1 MEQETMTDSN
11 EAGSVLTALS
21 NDLAGAVEKSAASV
35 VTVFG
40 RQRMPATGIVWSND
54 GLIVSAN
61 HVVER
66 DEDIHIDT
74 PDGQHLS
81 TSVVGRDPNT
91 DLVLLKLDG
100 AELTP
105 AVRATHEPRIGQF
118 VLAVGRPGK
127 SGPMA
132 SLGVV
137 SLVGGKAGHDHRRQH
152 LGNFLK
158 TDAAMLP
165 GFSGGPLV
173 DAWGEILG
181 LNSSTMGRGSGF
193 TLPNEVIDRVVGSL
207 QKHGKVRRGFL
218 GVSAQAVAVNDQ
230 LAEALSLDSK
240 KALVIVGLEP
250 GGPAEQQGLLIGDII
265 VRVAGTP
272 VGSVDQ
278 LMEQL
283 SGDVVGTAVDIDI
296 VRGGELTTKSIVAG
310 ERA

>member
-1 MEQETMTDSN
+1 MTESN
-11 EAGSVLTALS
+11 GVLASLS
-21 NDLAGAVEKSAASV
+21 NDLATAVEQAATSI
-35 VTVFG
+35 VTVYG
-40 RQRMPATGIVWSND
+40 RQRMPATGIVWAEG

-81 TSVVGRDPNT
+81 ANVVGRDPNS
-91 DLVLLKLDG
+91 DLVLLKIES
-100 AELTP
+100 AELSP
-105 AVRATHEPRIGQF
+105 AVRASREPKVGQF
-118 VLAVGRPGK
+118 VLAIGRPGK

-132 SLGVV
+132 SLGVI
-137 SLVGGKAGHDHRRQH
+137 SLVGGKGGDQRRNQ

-181 LNSSTMGRGSGF
+181 LNSSTLGRGSGF
-193 TLPNEVIDRVVGSL
+193 TLPNATIDKVVSSL
-207 QKHGKVRRGFL
+207 QQHGKVRRGFL

-230 LAEALSLDSK
+230 LAESLGLESR
-240 KALVIVGLEP
+240 KALVIVGLES
-250 GGPAEQQGLLIGDII
+250 GGPAEQQGLFIGDII
-265 VRVAGTP
+265 VQVGGSP

-283 SGDVVGTAVDIDI
+283 SGDVVGQSVEIGV
-296 VRGGELTTKSIVAG
+296 VRGGELTTRSIVAG

>member
-1 MEQETMTDSN
+1 MSEST
-11 EAGSVLTALS
+11 SVLASLS
-21 NDLAGAVEKSAASV
+21 NDLAAAVEQAAASV

-40 RQRMPATGIVWSND
+40 RQRMPATGIVWSAD

-66 DEDIHIDT
+66 DEDVHIDT

-81 TSVVGRDPNT
+81 TNVVGRDPNS

-100 AELTP
+100 DELTP
-105 AVRATHEPRIGQF
+105 ATRASHEPRVGQF

-137 SLVGGKAGHDHRRQH
+137 SSIGGKGGRDQHRNQ
-152 LGNFLK
+152 LGNFLR

-173 DAWGEILG
+173 DAWGDMLG
-181 LNSSTMGRGSGF
+181 LNSSTLGRGSGL
-193 TLPNEVIDRVVGSL
+193 TLPNATIEKVVAAL
-207 QKHGKVRRGFL
+207 QQHGKVRRGFL

-230 LAEALSLDSK
+230 LAEALQLDSK

-250 GGPAEQQGLLIGDII
+250 GGPAEQQGLFIGDII
-265 VRVAGTP
+265 VRVAGTT

-283 SGDVVGTAVDIDI
+283 SGEVVGEPVEVDVI
-296 VRGGELTTKSIVAG
+296 RGGVLTSKSIVAG

>member
-1 MEQETMTDSN
+1 MTESS
-11 EAGSVLTALS
+11 SVLASLS
-21 NDLAGAVEKSAASV
+21 DDLANAVERAAQSV
-35 VTVFG
+35 VTIYG
-40 RQRMPATGIVWSND
+40 RQRMPATGIVWSTG

-74 PDGQHLS
+74 PEGQHLS
-81 TSVVGRDPNT
+81 TSVVGRDPNS
-91 DLVLLKLDG
+91 DLVLLKLEG
-100 AELTP
+100 AELVPVT
-105 AVRATHEPRIGQF
+105 RAAHEAKVGQL

-137 SLVGGKAGHDHRRQH
+137 SLIGGKSGHESRRNQ

-173 DAWGEILG
+173 DAWGEMLG
-181 LNSSTMGRGSGF
+181 LNSSTLGRGGGLAVPIE
-193 TLPNEVIDRVVGSL
+193 TIERVVTSL
-207 QKHGKVRRGFL
+207 QEHGRVRRGFL

-230 LAEALSLDSK
+230 LAESLGLESR
-240 KALVIVGLEP
+240 KALVIVGLEQ
-250 GGPAEQQGLLIGDII
+250 GGPAEQQGLYIGDII
-265 VRVAGTP
+265 VRVGGSP

-283 SGDVVGTAVDIDI
+283 SDDVVGQPVDIEI
-296 VRGGELTTKSIVAG
+296 IRGGELSSKSIVAS
-310 ERA
+310 ERS

>member
-1 MEQETMTDSN
+1 MTESN
-11 EAGSVLTALS
+11 GVLASLS
-21 NDLAGAVEKSAASV
+21 SDLAAAVERSAASV

-40 RQRMPATGIVWSND
+40 RQRMPATGIVWSAD

-81 TSVVGRDPNT
+81 TSVVGRDSNS
-91 DLVLLKLDG
+91 DLVLLKLEG
-100 AELTP
+100 VELTP
-105 AVRATHEPRIGQF
+105 AVRATHEPKVGQL

-132 SLGVV
+132 SFGVI
-137 SLVGGKAGHDHRRQH
+137 SLIGGKGGGDQRRNQF
-152 LGNFLK
+152 GNFLK

-181 LNSSTMGRGSGF
+181 LNSSTLGRGSGF
-193 TLPNEVIDRVVGSL
+193 TLPNATIDKVVTSL
-207 QKHGKVRRGFL
+207 QQHGKVRRGFL

-230 LAEALSLDSK
+230 LAESLGLESR

-250 GGPAEQQGLLIGDII
+250 GGPAEQQGLYIGDII
-265 VRVAGTP
+265 FRVGDTS

-283 SGDVVGTAVDIDI
+283 SGDVVGQAVEIEFI
-296 VRGGELTTKSIVAG
+296 RGGERVSKSIVAG

>member
-1 MEQETMTDSN
+1 MTESHGIL
-11 EAGSVLTALS
+11 ASLS
-21 NDLAGAVEKSAASV
+21 NDLAAAVERAAASV
-35 VTVFG
+35 VTVYG
-40 RQRMPATGIVWSND
+40 RQRMPATGIVWSAD

-81 TSVVGRDPNT
+81 TGVVGRDPNS
-91 DLVLLKLDG
+91 DLVLLKLEG
-100 AELTP
+100 AGLTP
-105 AVRATHEPRIGQF
+105 ATHATHEPKVGQL

-132 SLGVV
+132 SFGVV
-137 SLVGGKAGHDHRRQH
+137 SLIGGKGGRDQRRNQ

-181 LNSSTMGRGSGF
+181 LNSSTLGRGSGF
-193 TLPNEVIDRVVGSL
+193 TLPNATIDKIVTSL
-207 QKHGKVRRGFL
+207 QQHGKVRRGFL

-230 LAEALSLDSK
+230 LAESLGLESK
-240 KALVIVGLEP
+240 KALVIVGLEA
-250 GGPAEQQGLLIGDII
+250 GGPAEQQGLYIGDII
-265 VRVAGTP
+265 VRVGGTS

-283 SGDVVGTAVDIDI
+283 SGDVVGQAVEIEVI
-296 VRGGELTTKSIVAG
+296 RGGERMSKSIVAG

>member
-1 MEQETMTDSN
+1 
-11 EAGSVLTALS
+11 
-21 NDLAGAVEKSAASV
+21 
-35 VTVFG
+35 
-40 RQRMPATGIVWSND
+40 
-54 GLIVSAN
+54 
-61 HVVER
+61 
-66 DEDIHIDT
+66 
-74 PDGQHLS
+74 
-81 TSVVGRDPNT
+81 
-91 DLVLLKLDG
+91 
-100 AELTP
+100 
-105 AVRATHEPRIGQF
+105 
-118 VLAVGRPGK
+118 
-127 SGPMA
+127 
-132 SLGVV
+132 
-137 SLVGGKAGHDHRRQH
+137 
-152 LGNFLK
+152 
-158 TDAAMLP
+158 
-165 GFSGGPLV
+165 
-173 DAWGEILG
+173 
-181 LNSSTMGRGSGF
+181 MGRGSGY

>member
-1 MEQETMTDSN
+1 MSESN
-11 EAGSVLTALS
+11 GVLASLS
-21 NDLAGAVEKSAASV
+21 NGLATAVEQAAQSV
-35 VTVFG
+35 VTVYG
-40 RQRMPATGIVWSND
+40 RQRMPATGIVWSKD

-81 TSVVGRDPNT
+81 TSVVGRDPNS
-91 DLVLLKLDG
+91 DLVPLKLEG
-100 AELTP
+100 VELTP
-105 AVRATHEPRIGQF
+105 AIRATHEPKVGQL

-132 SLGVV
+132 SLGVIG
-137 SLVGGKAGHDHRRQH
+137 LIGGKGGRDQRRNQF
-152 LGNFLK
+152 GNFLK

-181 LNSSTMGRGSGF
+181 LNSSTLGRGSGF
-193 TLPNEVIDRVVGSL
+193 TLPNETIDKIVTSL

-230 LAEALSLDSK
+230 LAEALGLESK
-240 KALVIVGLEP
+240 RALVIVGLEQ
-250 GGPAEQQGLLIGDII
+250 GGPAEQQGLFIGDII
-265 VRVAGTP
+265 VRVGGTA

-283 SGDVVGTAVDIDI
+283 SGDVVGEPVAIDVI
-296 VRGGELTTKSIVAG
+296 RGGELMTKSIVAG
-310 ERA
+310 ERS

>member
-1 MEQETMTDSN
+1 MTESN
-11 EAGSVLTALS
+11 GVLANLS
-21 NDLAGAVEKSAASV
+21 NDLAAAVEQASASV
-35 VTVFG
+35 VTVYG
-40 RQRMPATGIVWSND
+40 RQRMPATGIVWSPD

-66 DEDIHIDT
+66 DEDIHVDT

-81 TSVVGRDPNT
+81 TSVVGRDSNS
-91 DLVLLKLDG
+91 DLVLLKLEG

-105 AVRATHEPRIGQF
+105 AVRASREPKVGQF

-132 SLGVV
+132 SLGVI
-137 SLVGGKAGHDHRRQH
+137 SLIGGKGGRDQRRNQ

-181 LNSSTMGRGSGF
+181 LNSSTLGRGSGF
-193 TLPNEVIDRVVGSL
+193 TLPNETIDKVVKSL
-207 QKHGKVRRGFL
+207 LQHGKVRRGFL
-218 GVSAQAVAVNDQ
+218 GVSVQTVAVNDQ
-230 LAEALSLDSK
+230 LADALGLESK
-240 KALVIVGLEP
+240 KALVIVGLES
-250 GGPAEQQGLLIGDII
+250 GGPAEQQGLFIGDII
-265 VRVAGTP
+265 ARVGGTP

-283 SGDVVGTAVDIDI
+283 SGEVVGQEVPIDVI
-296 VRGGELTTKSIVAG
+296 RGGELTTRTIVAG

>member
-1 MEQETMTDSN
+1 MSDTNETGGIL
-11 EAGSVLTALS
+11 AGLS
-21 NDLAGAVEKSAASV
+21 NDLAGAVEQAAASV

-40 RQRMPATGIVWSND
+40 RQRMPATGIVWSAD

-74 PDGQHLS
+74 PDGRHLS
-81 TSVVGRDPNT
+81 TNVVGRDPNT
-91 DLVLLKLDG
+91 DLVLLKIDS
-100 AELTP
+100 ADLT
-105 AVRATHEPRIGQF
+105 AATRATHEPKVGQL

-132 SLGVV
+132 SLGVI
-137 SLVGGKAGHDHRRQH
+137 SLVGGKGGQRQQH

-193 TLPNEVIDRVVGSL
+193 TLPNETIDRVVASL

-230 LAEALSLDSK
+230 LAEGLGLESK
-240 KALVIVGLEP
+240 RALVIVGLEP
-250 GGPAEQQGLLIGDII
+250 GAPAEQQGLLIGDII
-265 VRVAGTP
+265 VRVAGVA

-283 SGDVVGTAVDIDI
+283 SGDVVGQEVDIEI
-296 VRGGELTTKSIVAG
+296 VRGGELITRSIVAG

>member
-1 MEQETMTDSN
+1 MSERTTP
-11 EAGSVLTALS
+11 GSVLASLS
-21 NDLAGAVEKSAASV
+21 NDLAGAVERAAGSV
-35 VTVFG
+35 VAVYG
-40 RQRMPATGIVWSND
+40 RQRMPASGIVWSSQ
-54 GLIVSAN
+54 GLIVSAS

-74 PDGQHLS
+74 PDGRHLS
-81 TSVVGRDPNT
+81 TNVVGRDPNT
-91 DLVLLKLDG
+91 DLVLLSVQG
-100 AELTP
+100 TEFTP
-105 AVRATHEPRIGQF
+105 AVRATHEPKVGQI

-137 SLVGGKAGHDHRRQH
+137 SLIGGKHGNDPRGKQ
-152 LGNFLK
+152 LGNFLR

-193 TLPNEVIDRVVGSL
+193 TLPNATIERIVTSL
-207 QKHGKVRRGFL
+207 QQHGKVRRGFL
-218 GVSAQAVAVNDQ
+218 GISAQPVTVNGQ
-230 LAEALSLDSK
+230 LAESLSIDNQ
-240 KALVIVGLEP
+240 KALVVVGLES

-265 VRVAGTP
+265 LRVAGTT

-283 SGDVVGTAVDIDI
+283 TGDVVGQPVEIDI
-296 VRGGELTTKSIVAG
+296 IRGGQHTSRSIVPG

>member
-1 MEQETMTDSN
+1 MTESN
-11 EAGSVLTALS
+11 GVLASLS
-21 NDLAGAVEKSAASV
+21 NDLAAAVEQAATSI
-35 VTVFG
+35 VTVYG
-40 RQRMPATGIVWSND
+40 RQRMPATGIVWAD
-54 GLIVSAN
+54 GGLIVSAN

-81 TSVVGRDPNT
+81 ANVVGRDPNS
-91 DLVLLKLDG
+91 DLVLLRIEG
-100 AELTP
+100 AELSP
-105 AVRATHEPRIGQF
+105 AVRASREPKVGQF
-118 VLAVGRPGK
+118 VLAIGRPGK

-132 SLGVV
+132 SLGVI
-137 SLVGGKAGHDHRRQH
+137 SLVGGKNGGDHRRNQ
-152 LGNFLK
+152 LGNFVK

-173 DAWGEILG
+173 DAWGEVLG
-181 LNSSTMGRGSGF
+181 LNSSTLGRGSGF
-193 TLPNEVIDRVVGSL
+193 TLLNETIEKVVSSL
-207 QKHGKVRRGFL
+207 QQHGKVRRGFL

-230 LAEALSLDSK
+230 LAEALDLESK
-240 KALVIVGLEP
+240 KALVIVGLES
-250 GGPAEQQGLLIGDII
+250 GGPAELQGLFIGDII
-265 VRVAGTP
+265 VRVGGNP

-283 SGDVVGTAVDIDI
+283 SGDVVGQAVDIDV

>member
-1 MEQETMTDSN
+1 MTESTQS
-11 EAGSVLTALS
+11 GSVLAALS
-21 NDLAGAVEKSAASV
+21 NDLASAVERAAQST

-40 RQRMPATGIVWSND
+40 RQRMPATGIVWSAG

-74 PDGQHLS
+74 ADGRHLS
-81 TSVVGRDPNT
+81 TNVVGRDPNT
-91 DLVLLKLDG
+91 DLVLLKVDTADLI
-100 AELTP
+100 P
-105 AVRATHEPRIGQF
+105 AVRATHEPKIGHF

-132 SLGVV
+132 SLGVIGM
-137 SLVGGKAGHDHRRQH
+137 VGGKGPQHQRQQH

-173 DAWGEILG
+173 DAWGEMLG

-193 TLPNEVIDRVVGSL
+193 TLPNEAIDRVVSSL
-207 QKHGKVRRGFL
+207 LTHGKVRRGFL
-218 GVSAQAVAVNDQ
+218 GVSAQAVAINDQ
-230 LAEALSLDSK
+230 LAEALALDSK
-240 KALVIVGLEP
+240 KALVIVGLEQ

-265 VRVAGTP
+265 ARVAGLS

-283 SGDVVGTAVDIDI
+283 SGDIAGQPVEIDI
-296 VRGGELTTKSIVAG
+296 IRGGELTSKSIVAG

>member
-1 MEQETMTDSN
+1 MSESYES
-11 EAGSVLTALS
+11 GGVLAALS
-21 NDLAGAVEKSAASV
+21 NDMAGAVERAAASV

-40 RQRMPATGIVWSND
+40 RQRMPASGIVWTED

-81 TSVVGRDPNT
+81 TQVMGRDPNT
-91 DLVLLKLDG
+91 DLVLLKLEGSD
-100 AELTP
+100 LTP
-105 AVRATHEPRIGQF
+105 AVRATHEPKIGQL

-132 SLGVV
+132 SLGVIGM
-137 SLVGGKAGHDHRRQH
+137 VGGKHGKDQRREQ

-193 TLPNEVIDRVVGSL
+193 TLPNEIVDRVVASL

-230 LAEALSLDSK
+230 LAESLSLESK
-240 KALVIVGLEP
+240 KALVIVGLEQ

-283 SGDVVGTAVDIDI
+283 SGDVVGQSVEIDV
-296 VRGGELTTKSIVAG
+296 VRGGTLTTRSIVAG

>member
-1 MEQETMTDSN
+1 MTESN
-11 EAGSVLTALS
+11 QTPSVLTGLS
-21 NDLAGAVEKSAASV
+21 NDLATAVEQASQSV
-35 VTVFG
+35 VAVFG
-40 RQRMPATGIVWSND
+40 RQRMPATGIVWSES

-74 PDGQHLS
+74 PDGRHLS
-81 TSVVGRDPNT
+81 TNVVGRDPNS
-91 DLVLLKLDG
+91 DLVLLSVEEAGLQ
-100 AELTP
+100 P
-105 AVRATHEPRIGQF
+105 AVRATHEPKVGHL

-127 SGPMA
+127 AGAMA
-132 SLGVV
+132 SLGVIGMI
-137 SLVGGKAGHDHRRQH
+137 GGQNGHDHRRQRFGH
-152 LGNFLK
+152 FLK

-173 DAWGEILG
+173 DTWGEILG

-193 TLPNEVIDRVVGSL
+193 TLPNEVIEKIVSSL
-207 QKHGKVRRGFL
+207 QLHGKVRRGFL
-218 GVSAQAVAVNDQ
+218 GVSAQAVAINDQ
-230 LAEALSLDSK
+230 LAESLSLDSR

-283 SGDVVGTAVDIDI
+283 SGEVVGQPVEIAV
-296 VRGGELTTKSIVAG
+296 VRGGELTNRSIVAG

>member
-1 MEQETMTDSN
+1 MTESN
-11 EAGSVLTALS
+11 GVLASLS
-21 NDLAGAVEKSAASV
+21 NDLAAAVEQAAQSV

-40 RQRMPATGIVWSND
+40 RQRMPATGIVWTES

-66 DEDIHIDT
+66 DEDIHVDT

-81 TSVVGRDPNT
+81 TSVVGRDPNS
-91 DLVLLKLDG
+91 DLVLLKLEG

-105 AVRATHEPRIGQF
+105 AVRASREPKVGQL

-132 SLGVV
+132 SLGVIG
-137 SLVGGKAGHDHRRQH
+137 LIGGKGGRDQRRNQ

-181 LNSSTMGRGSGF
+181 LNSSTLGRGSGF
-193 TLPNEVIDRVVGSL
+193 TLPNATIEKVVASL
-207 QKHGKVRRGFL
+207 QQHGKVRRGFL

-230 LAEALSLDSK
+230 LAESLGLESR
-240 KALVIVGLEP
+240 KALVIVGLES
-250 GGPAEQQGLLIGDII
+250 GGPAEQQGLFIGDII
-265 VRVAGTP
+265 VRVGDTA

-283 SGDVVGTAVDIDI
+283 SGDVVGQSVDIAVI
-296 VRGGELTTKSIVAG
+296 RGGELTSKSIVAG

>member
-1 MEQETMTDSN
+1 MSESTATP
-11 EAGSVLTALS
+11 SVLASLS
-21 NDLAGAVEKSAASV
+21 DDLANAVETASAGV
-35 VTVFG
+35 VTVYG
-40 RQRMPATGIVWSND
+40 RQRMPATGIVWTAS

-61 HVVER
+61 HVVEKE
-66 DEDIHIDT
+66 DDIHIDL
-74 PDGQHLS
+74 PDGRHVGS
-81 TSVVGRDPNT
+81 SIVGRDPNT
-91 DLVLLKLDG
+91 DLVLLSIDG
-100 AELTP
+100 EQLTP
-105 AVRATHEPRIGQF
+105 APRATHEPKVGQL

-132 SLGVV
+132 SLGVIGM
-137 SLVGGKAGHDHRRQH
+137 VGGRNANDPRSKH
-152 LGNFLK
+152 LGRFLK

-173 DAWGEILG
+173 DAWGDVLG

-193 TLPNEVIDRVVGSL
+193 TLPNEVIDRVVTSL
-207 QKHGKVRRGFL
+207 QQHGKVRRGFL

-230 LAEALSLDSK
+230 MSASLDLPSK
-240 KALVIVGLEP
+240 RALVIVGLES

-265 VRVAGTP
+265 VRVGGAP

-283 SGDVVGTAVDIDI
+283 SGDVVGQPIEIEVI
-296 VRGGELTTKSIVAG
+296 RGGELTVRSIVAG

>member
-1 MEQETMTDSN
+1 MTEST
-11 EAGSVLTALS
+11 SVLASLS
-21 NDLAGAVEKSAASV
+21 NDLANAVEQAASSV

-40 RQRMPATGIVWSND
+40 RQRMPATGIVWSAD

-74 PDGQHLS
+74 PDGQHRS
-81 TSVVGRDPNT
+81 TSVVGRDPNS
-91 DLVLLKLDG
+91 DLVLLKLDD

-105 AVRATHEPRIGQF
+105 AVRATHAPKVGQF

-137 SLVGGKAGHDHRRQH
+137 SLIGGKSGRDHRHNQ
-152 LGNFLK
+152 LGEFLK

-173 DAWGEILG
+173 DAWGEVLG
-181 LNSSTMGRGSGF
+181 LNSSTLGRGSGF
-193 TLPNEVIDRVVGSL
+193 TLPNATIDKVVDSL
-207 QKHGKVRRGFL
+207 VQHGKVRRGFL
-218 GVSAQAVAVNDQ
+218 GVSAQAVAINDQ
-230 LAEALSLDSK
+230 LAASLGLESK

-250 GGPAEQQGLLIGDII
+250 DGPAEQQGLYIGDII
-265 VRVAGTP
+265 VQVGGTA

-283 SGDVVGTAVDIDI
+283 SGDVVGQSVEISVI
-296 VRGGELTTKSIVAG
+296 RGGELINKSIVAG

>member
-1 MEQETMTDSN
+1 MTESN
-11 EAGSVLTALS
+11 GVLANLS
-21 NDLAGAVEKSAASV
+21 NDLAGAVEQASASV

-40 RQRMPATGIVWSND
+40 RQRMPATGIVWSAD

-66 DEDIHIDT
+66 DEDIHVDT

-81 TSVVGRDPNT
+81 TSVVGRDPNS
-91 DLVLLKLDG
+91 DLVLLKLEG
-100 AELTP
+100 VELTP
-105 AVRATHEPRIGQF
+105 AVRASREPKVGQF

-132 SLGVV
+132 SLGVI
-137 SLVGGKAGHDHRRQH
+137 SLVGGKGGRGQQRNQ

-181 LNSSTMGRGSGF
+181 LNSSTLGRGSGF
-193 TLPNEVIDRVVGSL
+193 TLPNETIDKVVTSL
-207 QKHGKVRRGFL
+207 QQHGKVRRGFL
-218 GVSAQAVAVNDQ
+218 GVSVQAVAVNDQ
-230 LAEALSLDSK
+230 LAEALGLESK
-240 KALVIVGLEP
+240 KALVIVGLES
-250 GGPAEQQGLLIGDII
+250 GGPAEQQGLFIGDII
-265 VRVAGTP
+265 ARVGGTP

-283 SGDVVGTAVDIDI
+283 SGEVVGQEVSIDVI
-296 VRGGELTTKSIVAG
+296 RGGELTSRSIVAG

>member
-1 MEQETMTDSN
+1 MSESTES
-11 EAGSVLTALS
+11 GGVLAALS
-21 NDLAGAVEKSAASV
+21 NDLAGAVDRASQSI
-35 VTVFG
+35 VTVYG
-40 RQRMPATGIVWSND
+40 RQRMPATGIVWSAD

-74 PDGQHLS
+74 PDGRHLS
-81 TSVVGRDPNT
+81 TNVVGRDPNT
-91 DLVLLKLDG
+91 DLVLLKVDASDLV
-100 AELTP
+100 P
-105 AVRATHEPRIGQF
+105 APRASHEPKVGQL

-127 SGPMA
+127 AGPMA
-132 SLGVV
+132 SLGVI
-137 SLVGGKAGHDHRRQH
+137 SLVGGKGPQHQRQQH
-152 LGNFLK
+152 LGSFLK

-165 GFSGGPLV
+165 GFSGGPLI

-193 TLPNEVIDRVVGSL
+193 TLPNEAIERVVKSL
-207 QKHGKVRRGFL
+207 QTHGKVRRGFL

-230 LAEALSLDSK
+230 LAEALSLESK

-265 VRVAGTP
+265 ARVAGTS

-283 SGDVVGTAVDIDI
+283 SGDIVGQPVEIDI
-296 VRGGELTTKSIVAG
+296 IRGGELTSKSIVAG

>member
-1 MEQETMTDSN
+1 MSVTN
-11 EAGSVLTALS
+11 ESGGVLAALS
-21 NDLAGAVEKSAASV
+21 NDLASAVDRAAGSV

-40 RQRMPATGIVWSND
+40 RQRMPATGIVWSSD

-74 PDGQHLS
+74 PDGRHLS

-100 AELTP
+100 TELTP
-105 AVRATHEPRIGQF
+105 AVRATHEPQVGQL

-132 SLGVV
+132 SLGVI
-137 SLVGGKAGHDHRRQH
+137 SLVGGKGPQQQRQQH
-152 LGNFLK
+152 LGRFLK

-193 TLPNEVIDRVVGSL
+193 TLPNETIDRVVSSL

-218 GVSAQAVAVNDQ
+218 GVSAQPVSVNDQ
-230 LAEALSLDSK
+230 LAEVLGLEHK

-250 GGPAEQQGLLIGDII
+250 GGPAEQQGLYIGDII

-283 SGDVVGTAVDIDI
+283 SGDIVGQAVDIDI
-296 VRGGELTTKSIVAG
+296 VRGGELITKSVVAG

>member
-1 MEQETMTDSN
+1 MTESN
-11 EAGSVLTALS
+11 GVLASLS
-21 NDLAGAVEKSAASV
+21 NDLATAVERAAASV

-40 RQRMPATGIVWSND
+40 RQRMPATGIVWSAD
-54 GLIVSAN
+54 GLIVSAS

-66 DEDIHIDT
+66 DEDVHIDT

-81 TSVVGRDPNT
+81 TSVVGRDPNS
-91 DLVLLKLDG
+91 DLVLLKLEG
-100 AELTP
+100 VELVP
-105 AVRATHEPRIGQF
+105 AARATNEPKVGQL

-132 SLGVV
+132 SLGVI
-137 SLVGGKAGHDHRRQH
+137 SLIGGGGHEHRRNQ

-181 LNSSTMGRGSGF
+181 LNSSTLGRGSGF
-193 TLPNEVIDRVVGSL
+193 TLPIETIDKIVASL

-218 GVSAQAVAVNDQ
+218 GVSAQAVAINDQ
-230 LAEALSLDSK
+230 LAESLGLESR
-240 KALVIVGLEP
+240 KALVIVGLES
-250 GGPAEQQGLLIGDII
+250 GGPAEQQGLYIGDII
-265 VRVAGTP
+265 VRVGGVP

-283 SGDVVGTAVDIDI
+283 SGDVVGETVEIDV
-296 VRGGELTTKSIVAG
+296 VRGGELISKPIVAG

>member
-1 MEQETMTDSN
+1 MTESN
-11 EAGSVLTALS
+11 GVLASLS
-21 NDLAGAVEKSAASV
+21 NDLAAAVEQAAQSV
-35 VTVFG
+35 VTVYG
-40 RQRMPATGIVWSND
+40 RQRMPATGIVWADD

-66 DEDIHIDT
+66 DEDIHVDT

-81 TSVVGRDPNT
+81 TNVVGRDQNS
-91 DLVLLKLDG
+91 DLVLLKLEG
-100 AELTP
+100 AELKP
-105 AVRATHEPRIGQF
+105 AVRASREPKVGQL

-132 SLGVV
+132 SLGVIG
-137 SLVGGKAGHDHRRQH
+137 LIGGKGGRDQRRNQF
-152 LGNFLK
+152 GNFLK
-158 TDAAMLP
+158 SDAAMLP

-181 LNSSTMGRGSGF
+181 LNSSTLGRGSGF
-193 TLPNEVIDRVVGSL
+193 TLPNETIDKVVASL
-207 QKHGKVRRGFL
+207 QQHGRVRRGFL

-230 LAEALSLDSK
+230 LAESLGLESK
-240 KALVIVGLEP
+240 KALVIVGLES
-250 GGPAEQQGLLIGDII
+250 GGPAEQQGLFIGDII
-265 VRVAGTP
+265 VRVGGTA

-283 SGDVVGTAVDIDI
+283 SGDVVGQAVEIDV

-310 ERA
+310 ERS

>member
-1 MEQETMTDSN
+1 MTESN
-11 EAGSVLTALS
+11 GVLASLS
-21 NDLAGAVEKSAASV
+21 NDLAAAVEQAAQSV

-40 RQRMPATGIVWSND
+40 RQRMPATGIVWTEN

-66 DEDIHIDT
+66 DEDIHVDT

-81 TSVVGRDPNT
+81 TSVVGRDPNS
-91 DLVLLKLDG
+91 DLVLLKLEG

-105 AVRATHEPRIGQF
+105 AVRASREPKVGQL

-132 SLGVV
+132 SLGVIG
-137 SLVGGKAGHDHRRQH
+137 LIGGKGGRDQRRNQ

-181 LNSSTMGRGSGF
+181 LNSSTLGRGSGF
-193 TLPNEVIDRVVGSL
+193 TLPNATIEKVVASL
-207 QKHGKVRRGFL
+207 QQHGKVRRGFL

-230 LAEALSLDSK
+230 LAESLGLESR
-240 KALVIVGLEP
+240 KALVIVGLES
-250 GGPAEQQGLLIGDII
+250 GGPAEQQGLFIGDII
-265 VRVAGTP
+265 VRVGDTA

-283 SGDVVGTAVDIDI
+283 SGDVVGQSVDIAVI
-296 VRGGELTTKSIVAG
+296 RGGELTSKSIVAG

>member
-1 MEQETMTDSN
+1 MTESS
-11 EAGSVLTALS
+11 GVLANLS
-21 NDLAGAVEKSAASV
+21 NDLATAVEQAAQSV

-40 RQRMPATGIVWSND
+40 RQRMPATGIVWSAD

-81 TSVVGRDPNT
+81 TSVVGRDPNS

-100 AELTP
+100 ATLTP
-105 AVRATHEPRIGQF
+105 AARATHEPKVGQL

-132 SLGVV
+132 SLGVI
-137 SLVGGKAGHDHRRQH
+137 SLVGGKSGQDQRRNQF
-152 LGNFLK
+152 GNFLK

-181 LNSSTMGRGSGF
+181 LNSSTLGRGSGF
-193 TLPNEVIDRVVGSL
+193 TLPNAIIEKIVTSL
-207 QKHGKVRRGFL
+207 QQHGKVRRGFL
-218 GVSAQAVAVNDQ
+218 GVSAQSVAVNDQ
-230 LAEALSLDSK
+230 LAEALGLEHK

-250 GGPAEQQGLLIGDII
+250 GGPAEQQGLFIGDII
-265 VRVAGTP
+265 VRVGGTP
-272 VGSVDQ
+272 VASVDQ

-283 SGDVVGTAVDIDI
+283 SGDVVGQAVTIDVI
-296 VRGGELTTKSIVAG
+296 RGGELTSKSIVAG